1 MHGQTRFFDF
11 LSQESLPRES
21 VDGKTLSN
29 FASEF
34 KTLRK
39 ITLVLA
45 PCLPNAGFDFFAFE
59 YFSLLSWLLP
69 SLSCPAPGKSAH
81 AFRLRIHA
89 QELDPHSAPQAALPL
104 LCILALVS
112 PEEPV
117 AP

>member
-21 VDGKTLSN
+21 VDGKTLSH

-45 PCLPNAGFDFFAFE
+45 PCLPSTPASTFSHSNIS
-59 YFSLLSWLLP
+59 FSLLSWLLP

-104 LCILALVS
+104 LALVS